1 MKTLIR
7 NWYTRNIS
15 LFIVAIAISNGES
28 PAQKVDVYSRP
39 VQVERSHDYDALHYK
54 VELSFDM
61 ENKTLYGINV
71 MTVRAL
77 RNNFN
82 SCLMDAG
89 SNLTIKKVLN
99 YRNESL
105 DFSHRGDSLEI
116 FSFQPV
122 NYNDTISFI
131 IEYSGVDTH
140 MESKIF
146 HEKSRDN
153 PAMINGPNFP
163 NRVRTWMPCYDY
175 PNDKATNEM
184 IIHAPAGMKAVSN
197 GLLVE
202 MKDNSK
208 DGTSVWHWKMDNP
221 HSTYLYVLAVAPYV
235 VFKDSLGSLPVNYW
249 VFKQDSASAIP
260 AFSRTPQIIKFLNE
274 LYAFNYP
281 WQKCD
286 QVMVPPMGGAAES
299 TTATL
304 YTNSLIVNLDEKG
317 LKDYSFDWIIAH
329 ETAHHWW
336 GDLITL
342 RTWSETWLNESFGT
356 YSDHIWT
363 ARTEGDEAGAIDLEK
378 KKNDYLNEAHKDYIR
393 PIVFNRYDEG
403 SPGQNF
409 DKHTYPKGALMLH
422 LLRSILG
429 DDLFF
434 RTISYFL
441 HKNAFQSVD
450 THDFMK
456 AVKEVTGQNMDWF
469 FEQFFYR
476 PGHPVFNV
484 TEKWDDAMK
493 TISLEITQIQ
503 DTLHGVPY
511 AFRLPVTIGI
521 YTKSE
526 KIVKKIWIDKR
537 SGVYKFHVAEKPQ
550 MVKFDDD
557 NILLDEVNFTLTTD
571 ELLFKLTHDDLI
583 GRAEAAAGLSAA
595 GNDKYV
601 NEALMKASLE
611 DQSWYVRKA
620 ALESLNA
627 KSDENI
633 MQLSKTLSADP
644 NSQVRAAA
652 IKILGTS
659 GDKRFVSYFKA
670 RFNKDDS
677 YRVQAACINAIGKCG
692 SKREIDFLEEAGK
705 MRSSG
710 YVIEN
715 ASRKAIDEIRLKK

>member
-1 MKTLIR
+1 MNTFIR
-7 NWYTRNIS
+7 NWYTKHIS
-15 LFIVAIAISNGES
+15 LFIVAIMIYHGKS

-39 VQVERSHDYDALHYK
+39 IQIERSHDYDALHYK
-54 VELSFDM
+54 AELSFDM
-61 ENKTLYGINV
+61 ENKTFLGSNT

-89 SNLTIKKVLN
+89 ANLTIKRVHS
-99 YRNESL
+99 YRNEPF

-131 IEYSGVDTH
+131 IEYSGVDP
-140 MESKIF
+140 ESRKIF
-146 HEKSRDN
+146 YEKSKDN

-163 NRVRTWMPCYDY
+163 DRVRSWMPCYDY

-197 GLLVE
+197 GLLVN

-208 DGTSVWHWKMDNP
+208 DGTSVWHWKMDDP

-249 VFKQDSASAIP
+249 VFKQDSASALS

-274 LYAFNYP
+274 LYDFKYP

-286 QVMVPPMGGAAES
+286 QVMVPSMGGASES
-299 TTATL
+299 TTATQ
-304 YTNSLIVNLDEKG
+304 YSNGLIVNLDEKG

-363 ARTEGDEAGAIDLEK
+363 ARTKGDEAGAIDLEE
-378 KKNDYLNEAHKDYIR
+378 KKNAYLNEAHNVYIR
-393 PIVFNRYDEG
+393 PIVFNHYDEA

-409 DKHTYPKGALMLH
+409 DRHTYQKGALMLH

-429 DDLFF
+429 DDMFF

-441 HKNAFQSVD
+441 HKNAFQPVD

-476 PGHPVFNV
+476 PGHPVFKV
-484 TEKWDDAMK
+484 SEKWDEVMK
-493 TISLEITQIQ
+493 TISLEITQTQ
-503 DTLHGVPY
+503 DTIHGVPF
-511 AFRLPVTIGI
+511 AFRLPVSIGI

-537 SGVYKFHVAEKPQ
+537 SGVYTFPLAEKPQ
-550 MVKFDDD
+550 MVKFDDG
-557 NILLDEVNFTLTTD
+557 NILLDEVNFKLTTD

-595 GNDKYV
+595 GNEKPVYD
-601 NEALMKASLE
+601 ALMKAALE

-620 ALESLNA
+620 ALESLKV
-627 KSDENI
+627 KSAENI
-633 MQLSKTLSADP
+633 MQLSKTLSVDP
-644 NSQVRAAA
+644 DSQVRAAA
-652 IKILGTS
+652 IKTLGAS
-659 GDKRFVSYFKA
+659 GDQRLVGYFKD
-670 RFNKDDS
+670 RFKKDDS
-677 YRVQAACINAIGKCG
+677 YRVQAECINAIGKCG
-692 SKREIDFLEEAGK
+692 SKKDIDFLEKSGK
-705 MRSSG
+705 ITSARN
-710 YVIEN
+710 VIEN
-715 ASRKAIDEIRLKK
+715 AAKKALDAIRLKK